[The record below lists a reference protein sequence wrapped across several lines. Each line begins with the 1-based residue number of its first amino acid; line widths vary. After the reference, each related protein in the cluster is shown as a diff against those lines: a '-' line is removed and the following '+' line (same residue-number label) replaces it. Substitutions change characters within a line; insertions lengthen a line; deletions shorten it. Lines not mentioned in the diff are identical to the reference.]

1 MVDILFMSVIVS
13 ISIASLI
20 VFNMINKKSTFK
32 SHIMIDNQQ
41 FEKNTILSSS
51 NEQINIE
58 KKLDIKSS
66 DIKSENIISQTLE
79 SKNIV
84 KSTRPKR
91 TNSRRSK
98 KVSIASIK
106 WIR

>member
-32 SHIMIDNQQ
+32 SHIMMDNQQ

-58 KKLDIKSS
+58 KKS

-79 SKNIV
+79 SKNIT

-106 WIR
+106 

>member
-20 VFNMINKKSTFK
+20 VFNMINRRSTFK

-58 KKLDIKSS
+58 KKS

-106 WIR
+106 